1 MSISWI
7 KDELKDE
14 IKICKR
20 KRDNQESVTHTR
32 YKVKVINQMGYPVRV
47 RVRGQ
52 TGITIIHTG
61 MNDSKRSKK
70 ERREGD
76 QY

>member
-14 IKICKR
+14 IKIC
-20 KRDNQESVTHTR
+20 TR